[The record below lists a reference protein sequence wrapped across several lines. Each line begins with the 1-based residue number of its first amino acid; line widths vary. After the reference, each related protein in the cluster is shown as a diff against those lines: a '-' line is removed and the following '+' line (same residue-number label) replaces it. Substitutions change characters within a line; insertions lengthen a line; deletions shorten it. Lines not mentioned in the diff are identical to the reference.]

1 MDQNLI
7 NVQEAMLRRLHDDDL
22 TVVQA
27 VLSLDGLSGI
37 VNPSRLL
44 QVFQD
49 ILSRCVNIL
58 IRSECC
64 LS

>member
-1 MDQNLI
+1 MVQNLI

-49 ILSRCVNIL
+49 ILSRGVNIL